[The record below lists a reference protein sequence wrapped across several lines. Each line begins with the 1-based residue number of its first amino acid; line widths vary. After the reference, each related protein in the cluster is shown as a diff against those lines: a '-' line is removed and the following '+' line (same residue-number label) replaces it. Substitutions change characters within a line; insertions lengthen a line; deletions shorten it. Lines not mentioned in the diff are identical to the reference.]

1 MGLFA
6 QGGVAEGV
14 RDEIEHG
21 FSAEV
26 LSMDDFI
33 RAEQNLERTPAT
45 LDEIEIANVLATKFA
60 EEEHDLHTFL
70 YSQKETGREQNNG
83 PGDANTETDLGRRKI
98 GIQDPDAFRKEQ
110 ERKRTSRRAMDIAT
124 EQQIYLAR
132 LNAQI
137 EELNRQLEDLYAQKA
152 ELEELEESLGFINED
167 SARGREA
174 RRSWNDYLQRTGRG
188 SLDQHKDKNGNVDVD
203 RLDDYSGSDIRE
215 TDTQIEET
223 ETKRDGLMDAYEQET
238 GVEHGSRGYDT
249 ALSHASSEAEGTR
262 LAGLDSGSTAFGDN
276 SGFSS
281 GLSDE
286 TVASSTIESELSVLE
301 GQIGGNGESAF
312 LASVDIKP
320 NIENA
325 FGGNDSLAFGSDAH
339 QDIHLASMDSAFDH
353 QDADAFS
360 TGGPVEFDQVAQME
374 SFDAGSAF
382 GSFSGSGE
390 ENTNVITDHFAA
402 KVAAVDEQPLIT
414 LDNSLENNTQP
425 AVARMIV

>member
-188 SLDQHKDKNGNVDVD
+188 SLDQHKDKDGNVDVD

-238 GVEHGSRGYDT
+238 GVEHGSKGHDT
-249 ALSHASSEAEGTR
+249 ALSHGSSAPEGTR
-262 LAGLDSGSTAFGDN
+262 FSGLDNGSTAFGDN
-276 SGFSS
+276 NSGFSAR
-281 GLSDE
+281 LSDE

-312 LASVDIKP
+312 LASADINP

-325 FGGNDSLAFGSDAH
+325 FGSDTH
-339 QDIHLASMDSAFDH
+339 QDMHLASMDSAFDH
-353 QDADAFS
+353 QEADAFS
-360 TGGPVEFDQVAQME
+360 TGEPVEFDHIAQME

-402 KVAAVDEQPLIT
+402 KVAAVDDQPLIT